1 MYFNAWLE
9 VCLGVGAASS
19 AAAGG
24 EQCNGEHQLSVSS
37 AAFQR
42 MVMSCHVMF
51 TNEHNTYNVH
61 DCFSGQDTLC
71 VHPANEDP
79 QFFQLLES
87 DNGADKF
94 SSPCIVPAE
103 SSRC

>member
-37 AAFQR
+37 AAF
-42 MVMSCHVMF
+42 
-51 TNEHNTYNVH
+51 NVW
-61 DCFSGQDTLC
+61 
-71 VHPANEDP
+71 
-79 QFFQLLES
+79 
-87 DNGADKF
+87 
-94 SSPCIVPAE
+94 
-103 SSRC
+103 